1 MIRSSYIANNYGA
14 VLKAYVIN
22 WRPTTLVE
30 LGILDGYSTIAIT
43 EAVKEMNF
51 LYEMQSKLQAYDL
64 FDDYEFKHGSKEEVE
79 KLIKEK
85 GLSDC
90 VDIHKGDAYKV
101 HTDFS
106 DDSVQFLHVDI
117 SNTGETLR
125 TILTNWA
132 PKLIQ
137 RGLVLFE
144 GGSEERD
151 NNEWMVKYNKP
162 SIKKEMETNKFINDN
177 YIYGTYYAYP
187 SMTVFLKRWG

>member
-1 MIRSSYIANNYGA
+1 MHSSYIENNYGE
-14 VLKAYVIN
+14 VLKAYILN

-30 LGILDGYSTIAIT
+30 LGILDGYSTIAIA

-51 LYEMQSKLQAYDL
+51 LYGMTSKLQAYDL

-79 KLIKEK
+79 KLIAEK
-85 GLSDC
+85 DLTNF
-90 VDIHKGDAYKV
+90 VDIIKGDAYKV
-101 HTDFS
+101 HTNFEDN
-106 DDSVQFLHVDI
+106 SVQFLHVDI

-125 TILTNWA
+125 TILENWA

-144 GGSEERD
+144 GGSDERD
-151 NNEWMVKYNKP
+151 HNEWMTKYNKSP
-162 SIKKEMETNKFINDN
+162 IKKEMETNKFINDN

-187 SMTVFLKRWG
+187 SLTVFLKRWG

>member
-1 MIRSSYIANNYGA
+1 MRSSYIENNYGE
-14 VLKAYVIN
+14 VLRAYVIN

-30 LGILDGYSTIAIT
+30 LGILDGYSTIAIA
-43 EAVKEMNF
+43 EAVKEMNL
-51 LYEMQSKLQAYDL
+51 LYGMTSKLQAYDL
-64 FDDYEFKHGSKEEVE
+64 FEDYEFKHSSKEEVE
-79 KLIKEK
+79 KLIAEK

-90 VDIHKGDAYKV
+90 VNVLKGDAYKV

-125 TILTNWA
+125 TILENWA

-144 GGSEERD
+144 GGSDERD
-151 NNEWMVKYNKP
+151 HNEWMTKYNKP

-177 YIYGTYYAYP
+177 YIYGTYYPYP
-187 SMTVFLKRWG
+187 SLTVFLKRWG

>member
-1 MIRSSYIANNYGA
+1 MRSSYIENNYGE
-14 VLKAYVIN
+14 VLKAYILN
-22 WRPTTLVE
+22 WRPTTWVE
-30 LGILDGYSTIAIT
+30 LGILDGYSTIAIA

-51 LYEMQSKLQAYDL
+51 LYGMQSKLQAYDL
-64 FDDYEFKHGSKEEVE
+64 FDDYEFKHGSKEEVK
-79 KLIKEK
+79 KLIADKS
-85 GLSDC
+85 LTDC
-90 VDIHKGDAYKV
+90 VDIIKGDAYKV

-125 TILTNWA
+125 TILENWA

-144 GGSEERD
+144 GGSVERD
-151 NNEWMVKYNKP
+151 NNEWMTKYNKP

-177 YIYGTYYAYP
+177 YIYGTYYPYP
-187 SMTVFLKRWG
+187 SLTVFLKRWG